1 MKLAPSYVELL
12 GCDIIFLVEIDWNGT
27 PYRFSSMPVELEKDD
42 GSTISFNGAI
52 EDPEFRLESSILGF
66 NVESNSIAL
75 EVYFDDVNVSD
86 ERFQGNIL
94 DDNPCIVSFITI
106 QEFQPIQTYEQR
118 IVMMKGKI
126 KQPIFGHMDQPV
138 GYCAFSVENDPDE
151 QIIQVIS
158 PEKKI
163 SYETFVDPH
172 DATAIGKTYPFIIG
186 SPGNNIAYPLS
197 TGGTFEADIY
207 CTPGYLSNEQNSVGG
222 IFEVMIAGHP
232 VVATQVDVLD
242 FTNKQATISVSKSY
256 DLFGNEIAV
265 VSATTAID
273 GNQSTSDNAGN
284 PYYYIRW
291 TNGGGYPNPFG
302 DGALEG
308 AGDLLLFLLMK
319 TKCNIDYPSF
329 DSVRKYLN
337 VYKFTGY
344 VNTDITVQQFI
355 DSNMIPYLPIEI
367 VNGPMGL
374 RPIVPMIFS
383 NNPQSRFDFFVDENC
398 RVTSP
403 ITPSIDSDNILNE
416 ITLKYGYSGLYD
428 KFLGYLTIT
437 ESQYTTISK
446 NRFGIRRG
454 EIELEYITDFST
466 VQRIGKDILRSRALG
481 YFTIDIEADFEYGYL
496 YLGDIVTLTS
506 PIHGINQI
514 KSQIVAKQYA
524 EKQWQYTL
532 MIQDN
537 PIVNN
542 R

>member
-1 MKLAPSYVELL
+1 
-12 GCDIIFLVEIDWNGT
+12 
-27 PYRFSSMPVELEKDD
+27 
-42 GSTISFNGAI
+42 
-52 EDPEFRLESSILGF
+52 
-66 NVESNSIAL
+66 
-75 EVYFDDVNVSD
+75 
-86 ERFQGNIL
+86 
-94 DDNPCIVSFITI
+94 
-106 QEFQPIQTYEQR
+106 
-118 IVMMKGKI
+118 
-126 KQPIFGHMDQPV
+126 
-138 GYCAFSVENDPDE
+138 
-151 QIIQVIS
+151 
-158 PEKKI
+158 
-163 SYETFVDPH
+163 
-172 DATAIGKTYPFIIG
+172 
-186 SPGNNIAYPLS
+186 
-197 TGGTFEADIY
+197 
-207 CTPGYLSNEQNSVGG
+207 
-222 IFEVMIAGHP
+222 
-232 VVATQVDVLD
+232 
-242 FTNKQATISVSKSY
+242 
-256 DLFGNEIAV
+256 
-265 VSATTAID
+265 
-273 GNQSTSDNAGN
+273 
-284 PYYYIRW
+284 
-291 TNGGGYPNPFG
+291 
-302 DGALEG
+302 
-308 AGDLLLFLLMK
+308 
-319 TKCNIDYPSF
+319 
-329 DSVRKYLN
+329 
-337 VYKFTGY
+337 
-344 VNTDITVQQFI
+344 
-355 DSNMIPYLPIEI
+355 MIPYLPIEI

-532 MIQDN
+532 MIEDN